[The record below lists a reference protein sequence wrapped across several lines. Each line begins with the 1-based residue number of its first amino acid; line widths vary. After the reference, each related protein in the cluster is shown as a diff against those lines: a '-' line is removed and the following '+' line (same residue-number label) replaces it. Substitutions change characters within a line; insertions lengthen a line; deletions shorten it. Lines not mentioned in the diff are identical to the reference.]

1 MLDIAE
7 VSRRS
12 GIPASALRYYEQQ
25 GLIVSRRR
33 VNGYRDFGPE
43 TIETVRRIKALLA
56 LGLTLETIRELLP
69 CEEGSTGDCNALS
82 AKLAELRDSHAR
94 QAAALERASRAIEG
108 YLVANFARA

>member
-1 MLDIAE
+1 MQISELCRAT
-7 VSRRS
+7 
-12 GIPASALRYYEQQ
+12 GASARSLRYYEQQ
-25 GLIVSRRR
+25 GLIESRRR

-56 LGLTLETIRELLP
+56 VGLTLDTIRELLP
-69 CEEGSTGDCNALS
+69 CEEGSTGDCDALS
-82 AKLAELRDSHAR
+82 VKLAELRDSHAR

>member
-1 MLDIAE
+1 MQISELCRAT
-7 VSRRS
+7 
-12 GIPASALRYYEQQ
+12 GASARSLRYYEQQ

-43 TIETVRRIKALLA
+43 SIETVRRIKALLA

-82 AKLAELRDSHAR
+82 AKLAELRDSNAR
-94 QAAALERASRAIEG
+94 QAAALERASRAIER

>member
-1 MLDIAE
+1 MQISELCRAT
-7 VSRRS
+7 
-12 GIPASALRYYEQQ
+12 GASARSLRYYEQQ

-82 AKLAELRDSHAR
+82 AKLAELRDSNAR

>member
-1 MLDIAE
+1 MQISELCRAT
-7 VSRRS
+7 
-12 GIPASALRYYEQQ
+12 GASARSLRYYEQQ
-25 GLIVSRRR
+25 GLIESRRR